1 MFSKKSGKVPSH
13 MIRFF
18 LVFNRLGAV
27 RLVKWYSA
35 YTPAEKEKL
44 KTDLHRSVCRRK
56 PSLTNVLEYKNYKI
70 IYRPYAALYFCM
82 CVDATDN
89 EFAVLETLHLFVET
103 MDLYFGKVRE
113 LDLLVSF
120 HKVYAILDEFIVA
133 GEVGEFNK
141 EVIVNRVKQ
150 LDALD

>member
-1 MFSKKSGKVPSH
+1 
-13 MIRFF
+13 
-18 LVFNRLGAV
+18 
-27 RLVKWYSA
+27 
-35 YTPAEKEKL
+35 
-44 KTDLHRSVCRRK
+44 
-56 PSLTNVLEYKNYKI
+56 
-70 IYRPYAALYFCM
+70 
-82 CVDATDN
+82 
-89 EFAVLETLHLFVET
+89 

-141 EVIVNRVKQ
+141 QVIVNRVKQ